1 MEHIVNALDL
11 NVVALT
17 LGAAMLVTW
26 EIGVRMGERLRA
38 KGHVQPSKFAD
49 ASMAL
54 LGLLIA
60 FSFGMSIDRHD
71 RRRVAAV
78 ADSNAIGDFYTCVTL
93 LNEPI
98 RGKLQAITRQYAQLR
113 FEVARGSTTEADL
126 NRALT
131 ESDQMHREMTELVT
145 QALSNGT
152 PIAVSL
158 TNTLNAMISN
168 QASRLA
174 SFRDRLPVSIVLL
187 LFTGAVIS
195 VLLIGH
201 EQGRADARDIV
212 GTLCFILLV
221 CVAVWVT
228 LDLNRPERGLIRVSQ
243 EPIMR
248 LLNAL
253 SN

>member
-1 MEHIVNALDL
+1 MEHMGNALDMD
-11 NVVALT
+11 VVALI

-26 EIGVRMGERLRA
+26 EIGMRMGERLRA
-38 KGHVQPSKFAD
+38 KGHVQSSKFAD

-60 FSFGMSIDRHD
+60 FSFGMSIERHD
-71 RRRVAAV
+71 RRRLAAV

-98 RGKLQAITRQYAQLR
+98 RGKLQGVTRQYSQLR
-113 FEVARGSTTEADL
+113 FEVARGPATEADL
-126 NRALT
+126 ERALT
-131 ESDQMHREMTELVT
+131 ESDQLHREMTELVS

-158 TNTLNAMISN
+158 TNTLNAVISN

-174 SFRDRLPVSIVLL
+174 AFRDRLPVSIVLL
-187 LFTGAVIS
+187 LFAGARVS

-201 EQGRADARDIV
+201 DQGRADARDI
-212 GTLCFILLV
+212 
-221 CVAVWVT
+221 A
-228 LDLNRPERGLIRVSQ
+228 GLYASSCSSASRSGS
-243 EPIMR
+243 R
-248 LLNAL
+248 WT
-253 SN
+253 